1 MVINMKKDIEGKEIH
16 IGDKVVFTHN
26 KSQGVQLF
34 IGTVLK
40 EDETKIGKPLIIS
53 YYSKYGSE
61 NTVYITSPSKSIYV
75 IKE

>member
-16 IGDKVVFTHN
+16 VGDKVVFTHN
-26 KSQGVQLF
+26 KSQGVKLF

-40 EDETKIGKPLIIS
+40 EDETKTGKPLVIS
-53 YYSKYGSE
+53 YYPYGNNE
-61 NTVYITSPSKSIYV
+61 FTVYITSPSKSIYV